1 VRACERVAKR
11 NARRRS
17 RFTLSDAQTRGR
29 QERFP
34 TAPTRVSARIC
45 AILLRPRLFLSACV
59 SLLVL
64 VLVVVALGGCGSSGG
79 SSSSNGIASK
89 TPAEILAAAM
99 AAADS
104 ASSVH
109 VSGSIVSAGSP
120 ITLDLELV
128 AGKGGRGQIS
138 EGGLSFN
145 LIQVDGTAYISGS
158 PAFYSHFGG
167 PAAAQLLEGKW
178 LKAPASSGSFSTLG
192 SLTDLNQL
200 LNTSLSDHGALSK
213 GPTTTIGGQ
222 QVLSVSDTSHG
233 GTLYVATTGKPYPIE
248 ISKAGATGGRI
259 SFDDWNAPVT
269 LEAPKDAI
277 DLSQLES
284 HG

>member
-1 VRACERVAKR
+1 LRLRLPAPAVT
-11 NARRRS
+11 
-17 RFTLSDAQTRGR
+17 TLAL
-29 QERFP
+29 
-34 TAPTRVSARIC
+34 AA
-45 AILLRPRLFLSACV
+45 
-59 SLLVL
+59 VL
-64 VLVVVALGGCGSSGG
+64 LGGCGSGG
-79 SSSSNGIASK
+79 SSSGNGIASK
-89 TPAEILAAAM
+89 TPAQILAAAT

-109 VSGSIVSAGSP
+109 VTGSIVSGGSP
-120 ITLDLELV
+120 ITLDLELL

-138 EGGLSFN
+138 ENGLSFN

-200 LNTSLSDHGALSK
+200 LDTALSDHGALAK
-213 GPTTTIGGQ
+213 GPTTTIDGQ
-222 QVLSVSDTSHG
+222 PVLSVTDASHG

-248 ISKAGATGGRI
+248 ISKLGKTGGKI
-259 SFDDWNAPVT
+259 SFGAWNAPVT
-269 LEAPKDAI
+269 LQAPKNAI

>member
-1 VRACERVAKR
+1 LRAR
-11 NARRRS
+11 
-17 RFTLSDAQTRGR
+17 LSLPAA
-29 QERFP
+29 
-34 TAPTRVSARIC
+34 TALA
-45 AILLRPRLFLSACV
+45 
-59 SLLVL
+59 
-64 VLVVVALGGCGSSGG
+64 VVAVLLGAVLLGGCGG
-79 SSSSNGIASK
+79 SSSSNGIASE
-89 TPAEILAAAM
+89 TPTEILSAAT

-128 AGKGGRGQIS
+128 RGKGGRGQIS
-138 EGGLSFN
+138 ESGLSFN
-145 LIQVDGTAYISGS
+145 LILLDGTAYISGS

-178 LKAPASSGSFSTLG
+178 LKAPASSGTFSSLG

-200 LNTSLSDHGALSK
+200 LNTALSDHGALAK
-213 GPTTTIGGQ
+213 GSTTTIDGQ
-222 QVLSVSDTSHG
+222 QVLSVTDTSHD

-248 ISKAGATGGRI
+248 ISKSGATGGKI
-259 SFDDWNAPVT
+259 SFSNWNAPVT
-269 LEAPKDAI
+269 LAAPKDAI
-277 DLSQLES
+277 DLSALES

>member
-1 VRACERVAKR
+1 
-11 NARRRS
+11 
-17 RFTLSDAQTRGR
+17 
-29 QERFP
+29 
-34 TAPTRVSARIC
+34 
-45 AILLRPRLFLSACV
+45 LLRPRLLLCACAA
-59 SLLVL
+59 LLVL
-64 VLVVVALGGCGSSGG
+64 VAVPLGGCGSSG

-89 TPAEILAAAM
+89 APTEILSAAT

-120 ITLDLELV
+120 FTLDLELV
-128 AGKGGRGQIS
+128 KGKGGRGQIS

-145 LIQVDGTAYISGS
+145 LILLDGTAYISGS

-178 LKAPASSGSFSTLG
+178 LKAPASSGTFSSLG

-200 LNTSLSDHGALSK
+200 LSTALSDHGALAK
-213 GPTTTIGGQ
+213 GPTTTIDGQ
-222 QVLSVSDTSHG
+222 QALSVTDTSHG

-248 ISKAGATGGRI
+248 ISKSGATGGKI
-259 SFDDWNAPVT
+259 SFGSWNAPVT
-269 LEAPKDAI
+269 LAAPKDAI
-277 DLSQLES
+277 DLSALES

>member
-1 VRACERVAKR
+1 
-11 NARRRS
+11 
-17 RFTLSDAQTRGR
+17 
-29 QERFP
+29 
-34 TAPTRVSARIC
+34 
-45 AILLRPRLFLSACV
+45 
-59 SLLVL
+59 
-64 VLVVVALGGCGSSGG
+64 VLVVATLLGTVLLGGCGSSG
-79 SSSSNGIASK
+79 SSSDNGIASK
-89 TPAEILAAAM
+89 PPAEILSAATAAAY
-99 AAADS
+99 D

-128 AGKGGRGQIS
+128 SGKGGRGQIS

-145 LIQVDGTAYISGS
+145 LILLDDTAYISGS
-158 PAFYSHFGG
+158 PAFYSHFAG

-178 LKAPASSGSFSTLG
+178 LKAPASSGTFSSLG

-200 LNTSLSDHGALSK
+200 LNTALSDHGTLAK

-222 QVLSVSDTSHG
+222 PVLSVTDAAHG
-233 GTLYVATTGKPYPIE
+233 GTLYVARTGKPYPIE
-248 ISKAGATGGRI
+248 ISKSGRTGGTI
-259 SFDDWNAPVT
+259 SFGDWNAPVT
-269 LEAPKDAI
+269 LTAPKDPI

>member
-1 VRACERVAKR
+1 
-11 NARRRS
+11 
-17 RFTLSDAQTRGR
+17 
-29 QERFP
+29 
-34 TAPTRVSARIC
+34 
-45 AILLRPRLFLSACV
+45 LLRPRLLLSACAA
-59 SLLVL
+59 LLVL
-64 VLVVVALGGCGSSGG
+64 VAVSLGGCGSSGG
-79 SSSSNGIASK
+79 SSGNGIASK
-89 TPAEILAAAM
+89 TPTEILSAAT

-109 VSGSIVSAGSP
+109 VTGSIVSAGSP

-128 AGKGGRGQIS
+128 SGKGGRGQIS

-178 LKAPASSGSFSTLG
+178 LKAPASSGNFSTLG

-200 LNTSLSDHGALSK
+200 LNTALSDHGALAK
-213 GPTTTIGGQ
+213 GPVTTIDGQ
-222 QVLSVSDTSHG
+222 QVLSVTDASHG

-248 ISKAGATGGRI
+248 ISKPGKTGGKI
-259 SFDDWNAPVT
+259 SFSNWNAPVT
-269 LEAPKDAI
+269 LTAPKDAI

>member
-1 VRACERVAKR
+1 LRLRLPAPAVA
-11 NARRRS
+11 
-17 RFTLSDAQTRGR
+17 TLA
-29 QERFP
+29 
-34 TAPTRVSARIC
+34 
-45 AILLRPRLFLSACV
+45 
-59 SLLVL
+59 LVA
-64 VLVVVALGGCGSSGG
+64 VLLGGCGSSGG
-79 SSSSNGIASK
+79 SSSGNGIASK
-89 TPAEILAAAM
+89 TPTQILAAATT
-99 AAADS
+99 AADS

-109 VSGSIVSAGSP
+109 VTGSIVSGGSP

-138 EGGLSFN
+138 ENGLSFN

-200 LNTSLSDHGALSK
+200 LNTALSDHGALAK
-213 GPTTTIGGQ
+213 GPTSTIDGQ
-222 QVLSVSDTSHG
+222 QVLSVTDAAHG

-248 ISKAGATGGRI
+248 ISKSGKTGGKI
-259 SFDDWNAPVT
+259 SFGAWNAPVK
-269 LEAPKDAI
+269 LQAPKSSI

>member
-1 VRACERVAKR
+1 MRACVRVAKR
-11 NARRRS
+11 DARRQS
-17 RFTLSDAQTRGR
+17 SFSLADVQIRGR
-29 QERFP
+29 QEHFLA
-34 TAPTRVSARIC
+34 APTRASARIC
-45 AILLRPRLFLSACV
+45 AILLRPRLLLSACAA
-59 SLLVL
+59 LLVL
-64 VLVVVALGGCGSSGG
+64 VAIALGGCGSSGG
-79 SSSSNGIASK
+79 SSGNGIAAK
-89 TPAEILAAAM
+89 TPTEILSAAT

-109 VSGSIVSAGSP
+109 VSGSIVSGGSP

-128 AGKGGRGQIS
+128 SGKGGRGQIS

-145 LIQVDGTAYISGS
+145 LIQVDDTAYISGS

-178 LKAPASSGSFSTLG
+178 LKAPATSGSFSSLG

-200 LNTSLSDHGALSK
+200 LNTALSDHGALSK
-213 GPTTTIGGQ
+213 GPTTTIDGQ
-222 QVLSVSDTSHG
+222 QVLSVSDASHG

-248 ISKAGATGGRI
+248 ISKAGKTGGKI
-259 SFDDWNAPVT
+259 SFSDWNAPVT

>member
-1 VRACERVAKR
+1 LRLRLPAPAVA
-11 NARRRS
+11 A
-17 RFTLSDAQTRGR
+17 LA
-29 QERFP
+29 
-34 TAPTRVSARIC
+34 
-45 AILLRPRLFLSACV
+45 
-59 SLLVL
+59 LVA
-64 VLVVVALGGCGSSGG
+64 VLLGGCGSSGG
-79 SSSSNGIASK
+79 SSAGNGIAAK
-89 TPAEILAAAM
+89 TPTEILSAAT

-109 VSGSIVSAGSP
+109 VTGSIVSGGSP

-138 EGGLSFN
+138 EDGLSFN

-200 LNTSLSDHGALSK
+200 LNTALSDHGALAK
-213 GPTTTIGGQ
+213 GPTSTIDGQ
-222 QVLSVSDTSHG
+222 QVLSVTDASHG
-233 GTLYVATTGKPYPIE
+233 GTLYVATTGKPYPIQ
-248 ISKAGATGGRI
+248 ISKAGKTGGKI
-259 SFDDWNAPVT
+259 SFGDWNAPVT
-269 LEAPKDAI
+269 LQAPKDSI
-277 DLSQLES
+277 DLSELES
-284 HG
+284 RG

>member
-1 VRACERVAKR
+1 LRLRLPAPAVA
-11 NARRRS
+11 A
-17 RFTLSDAQTRGR
+17 LALV
-29 QERFP
+29 
-34 TAPTRVSARIC
+34 AV
-45 AILLRPRLFLSACV
+45 LLA
-59 SLLVL
+59 
-64 VLVVVALGGCGSSGG
+64 GCGG
-79 SSSSNGIASK
+79 SSAGNGIAAK
-89 TPAEILAAAM
+89 TPTQILAAAT

-109 VSGSIVSAGSP
+109 VTGSIVSGGSP

-138 EGGLSFN
+138 EDGLSFN

-200 LNTSLSDHGALSK
+200 LNTALSDHGALAK

-222 QVLSVSDTSHG
+222 PVLSVTDAAHG

-248 ISKAGATGGRI
+248 ISKSGKTGGKI
-259 SFDDWNAPVT
+259 SFGAWNAPVT
-269 LEAPKDAI
+269 LQAPKNSI

-284 HG
+284 RG

>member
-1 VRACERVAKR
+1 
-11 NARRRS
+11 
-17 RFTLSDAQTRGR
+17 
-29 QERFP
+29 
-34 TAPTRVSARIC
+34 
-45 AILLRPRLFLSACV
+45 LRPRL
-59 SLLVL
+59 SLPSRPRSPLAAI
-64 VLVVVALGGCGSSGG
+64 ALAGCGSSG

-89 TPAEILAAAM
+89 TPAEILTAATAAANG
-99 AAADS
+99 

-109 VSGSIVSAGSP
+109 VSGSIVSGGSP

-138 EGGLSFN
+138 EDGLSFN

-167 PAAAQLLEGKW
+167 PAAEKLLAGKW
-178 LKAPASSGSFSTLG
+178 LKAPASSGSFSSLG

-200 LNTSLSDHGALSK
+200 LDTTLSNHGALTK
-213 GPTTTIGGQ
+213 GPTTTINGQ
-222 QVLSVSDTSHG
+222 PALSVSDASHG
-233 GTLYVATTGKPYPIE
+233 GALYVATTGKPYPIE
-248 ISKAGATGGRI
+248 ISKAGKTGGKI
-259 SFDDWNAPVT
+259 TFDRWNAPVKLT
-269 LEAPKDAI
+269 APTNAI

>member
-1 VRACERVAKR
+1 LR
-11 NARRRS
+11 
-17 RFTLSDAQTRGR
+17 LSLSL
-29 QERFP
+29 P
-34 TAPTRVSARIC
+34 P
-45 AILLRPRLFLSACV
+45 RPRP
-59 SLLVL
+59 LLAVFAAL
-64 VLVVVALGGCGSSGG
+64 ALVVLALAGCGGSGG
-79 SSSSNGIASK
+79 SSSGNGIASK
-89 TPAEILAAAM
+89 TPAQILSAAT

-109 VSGSIVSAGSP
+109 VTGSIVSGGSP
-120 ITLDLELV
+120 ITLDLELL

-138 EGGLSFN
+138 ENGLSFN

-200 LNTSLSDHGALSK
+200 LDTALSDHGALTK
-213 GPTTTIGGQ
+213 GPTTTIDAQ
-222 QVLSVSDTSHG
+222 QVLSVTDASRA

-248 ISKAGATGGRI
+248 ISKAGKTGGKI
-259 SFDDWNAPVT
+259 SFGAWNAPVT
-269 LEAPKDAI
+269 LQAPKNAI